1 MKKKWKTFALV
12 AAVAAIGG
20 YGVYT
25 NQQAAAMSDL
35 MLENIEALAKIED
48 PDEGGVVIT
57 CSRTCSDG
65 IGRCYKVYDEWG
77 NCHYSGYQSDSCTC

>member
-1 MKKKWKTFALV
+1 MNKKIKTFALV

-25 NQQAAAMSDL
+25 NQQVAAMSDL

-48 PDEGGVVIT
+48 PDEGGISPKD
-57 CSRTCSDG
+57 CPG
-65 IGRCYKVYDEWG
+65 GRHLCDWIISPMGSVTYYDENG
-77 NCHYSGYQSDSCTC
+77 PDTI

>member
-12 AAVAAIGG
+12 AVVAAIGG

-25 NQQAAAMSDL
+25 NQKAVAMSDL
-35 MLENIEALAKIED
+35 MLENIEALAKIEEL
-48 PDEGGVVIT
+48 PEVVIT

-65 IGRCYKVYDEWG
+65 VGRCYDTFDKWG
-77 NCHYSGYQSDSCTC
+77 NCHFSGYQFHFCTCG

>member
-1 MKKKWKTFALV
+1 FALV

-25 NQQAAAMSDL
+25 NQKAVAMSDL

-48 PDEGGVVIT
+48 SDEGGVVIT

-65 IGRCYKVYDEWG
+65 VGRCYKKYDDWG
-77 NCHYSGYQSDSCTC
+77 NCHFSGDQSNFCTCG